1 MNLPADHIRLL
12 FGLKLR
18 QLRIDRGLSVSELA
32 QQSGLSISYVTEI
45 EKGRKY
51 PKADKISALANAM
64 QVDYDTL
71 VSLKLSKK
79 LEPISDLI
87 RSKFLTEIPLELFGI
102 DPSDLLELL
111 AEAPAKVSAMI
122 RTFMDIALSYNMSVE
137 RLYLTML
144 RSYQE
149 LHDNYFPEIEAD
161 ADRFLHEFAPV
172 SGGASDQAVTETLLA
187 NLLKTRYSI
196 HIEYFDTLTQP
207 ELVSLRSFFRADH
220 HTLHLNAGLTAEQR
234 SFILAREV
242 GFQFMNLKNRP
253 YTYSWVEADS
263 FEQMLNNYKASYF
276 AGAILIRRDALVSKL
291 SELFDRDT
299 WSNEDFLQLITD
311 FGATPERFFYRLSN
325 VLPSQFG
332 IDQLFF
338 YRFNHIPGQTAFQLT
353 KEMHLSRQEGPRSFV
368 DEHFCRRWIAWTI
381 LQELQFLQQ
390 NKGFDSTLCRAQLSE
405 YADSGQQYLII
416 SVAHAFQPQFQ
427 QNMSVSMCFAVN
439 DNLKR
444 KMKFLA
450 SPHSITALPDIP
462 FRIVNQTCE
471 RCGIFDCRERV
482 AAPTVLQKKRQFEAT
497 KKAMDALR

>member
-18 QLRIDRGLSVSELA
+18 QLRIDKGMSVSDLA
-32 QQSGLSISYVTEI
+32 HKSGLSISYVTEI

-64 QVDYDTL
+64 QVDYDSL

-79 LEPISDLI
+79 LEPISDLL

-111 AEAPAKVSAMI
+111 AETPAKVSAMI

-149 LHDNYFPEIEAD
+149 MHDNYFPDIESEAD
-161 ADRFLHEFAPV
+161 NFLAEFAPV
-172 SGGASDQAVTETLLA
+172 SGQSVDEALLT
-187 NLLKTRYSI
+187 NLLKTRYDVR
-196 HIEYFDTLTQP
+196 IEPFDPLTHP
-207 ELVSLRSFFRADH
+207 ELVSLRSVFRPEQQ
-220 HTLHLNAGLTAEQR
+220 TLHLNAGLSVEQR
-234 SFILAREV
+234 VFILAREV
-242 GFQFMNLKNRP
+242 GFQYMQLKNRP

-263 FEQMLNNYKASYF
+263 FEQILNNYKASYF
-276 AGAILIRRDALVSKL
+276 AGAILIRRDVLVAKL
-291 SELFDRDT
+291 SQLFDRDT
-299 WSNEDFLQLITD
+299 WSNDDFLQLID
-311 FGATPERFFYRLSN
+311 HFGSTPERFFYRLSN

-338 YRFNHIPGQTAFQLT
+338 YRFNHIPGQATFQLT
-353 KEMHLSRQEGPRSFV
+353 KEMHLSRQQGPRGIV

-390 NKGFDSTLCRAQLSE
+390 NKGVDETLCRAQLSE
-405 YADSGQQYLII
+405 YADSGLQYLII
-416 SVAHAFQPQFQ
+416 SVAHPFQPQFS
-427 QNMSVSMCFAVN
+427 QNMSVSMCFRVN
-439 DNLKR
+439 DTLKS

-450 SPHSITALPDIP
+450 PPNAITTLTEIP

-471 RCGIFDCRERV
+471 RCDIFDCRERV
-482 AAPTVLQKKRQFEAT
+482 AAPTVLQKKRQFEIA
-497 KKAMDALR
+497 KKAVEKLK

>member
-1 MNLPADHIRLL
+1 LNLPADHIRLL

-18 QLRIDRGLSVSELA
+18 QLRIDKGLSVSELA

-64 QVDYDTL
+64 QVDYDSL

-79 LEPISDLI
+79 LEPISDFL

-111 AEAPAKVSAMI
+111 VEAPAKVSAML
-122 RTFMDIALSYNMSVE
+122 RTFMDIALTYNMSVE

-149 LHDNYFPEIEAD
+149 MHDNYFPDIEAD
-161 ADRFLHEFAPV
+161 ADRFLGEFA
-172 SGGASDQAVTETLLA
+172 GQGQAVSETLLI
-187 NLLKTRYSI
+187 NLLKSRYDV
-196 HIEYFDTLTQP
+196 HIESFDPLTQP
-207 ELVSLRSFFRADH
+207 ELTALRSVYRPQKK
-220 HTLHLNAGLTAEQR
+220 TLYLNADLRAEQR

-242 GFQFMNLKNRP
+242 GFQFMSLKNRP
-253 YTYSWVEADS
+253 YTYSWVEAES
-263 FEQMLNNYKASYF
+263 FEQILNNYRASYF
-276 AGAILIRRDALVSKL
+276 AGAILIRRDVLVAKL
-291 SELFDRDT
+291 TDLFARDT
-299 WSNEDFLQLITD
+299 WSNDALLDVITG
-311 FGATPERFFYRLSN
+311 FGSTPERFFYRLSN
-325 VLPSQFG
+325 VLPSHFG

-338 YRFNHIPGQTAFQLT
+338 YRFNHTAGQTTFQLT
-353 KEMHLSRQEGPRSFV
+353 KEMHLSRQQGPRGMI
-368 DEHFCRRWIAWTI
+368 DEHYCRRWIALTS

-390 NKGFDSTLCRAQLSE
+390 NKGFDGMLCRAQLSE

-416 SVAHAFQPQFQ
+416 SVAHPFQAATQ

-439 DNLKR
+439 DALKS
-444 KMKFLA
+444 KMAFLNKAA
-450 SPHSITALPDIP
+450 SGIPH
-462 FRIVNQTCE
+462 RVVNEACE

-482 AAPTVLQKKRQFEAT
+482 AAPTVLQKTAN
-497 KKAMDALR
+497 KKTNAITRE

>member
-18 QLRIDRGLSVSELA
+18 QLRIDKGLSVSELA
-32 QQSGLSISYVTEI
+32 HQSGLSISYVTEI

-51 PKADKISALANAM
+51 PKTDKISALANAM
-64 QVDYDTL
+64 QVDYDSL

-79 LEPISDLI
+79 LEPISDLL
-87 RSKFLTEIPLELFGI
+87 RSKFLTEVPLELFGI

-149 LHDNYFPEIEAD
+149 MHNNYFPEIEAE
-161 ADRFLHEFAPV
+161 ADRFLAEFAPL
-172 SGGASDQAVTETLLA
+172 GQAVGDALLM
-187 NLLKTRYSI
+187 NLLKTRYDVR
-196 HIEYFDTLTQP
+196 IEYFDPLTKP
-207 ELVSLRSFFRADH
+207 ELGSLRSVFRPEH
-220 HTLHLNAGLTAEQR
+220 HTLHLNAGLSVEQR
-234 SFILAREV
+234 LFILAREV
-242 GFQFMNLKNRP
+242 GFQFLALKSRP
-253 YTYSWVEADS
+253 YTYSWVEAES
-263 FEQMLNNYKASYF
+263 FEQILNNYKASYF
-276 AGAILIRRDALVSKL
+276 AGAILIRRDALVTRL
-291 SELFDRDT
+291 SSLFARGT
-299 WSNEDFLQLITD
+299 WSNDAFLQLISD

-338 YRFNHIPGQTAFQLT
+338 YRFNHVPGQPTFQLT
-353 KEMHLSRQEGPRSFV
+353 KEMHLSRQQGPRGIV

-390 NKGFDSTLCRAQLSE
+390 NKGFDGTLCRAQLSE
-405 YADSGQQYLII
+405 YADSGQQYLIV
-416 SVAHAFQPQFQ
+416 SVAHPFQPQFG
-427 QNMSVSMCFAVN
+427 QNMSVSMCFALN
-439 DNLKR
+439 DALR
-444 KMKFLA
+444 SKMAFLNSPAGIA
-450 SPHSITALPDIP
+450 SLNEIP
-462 FRIVNQTCE
+462 FRVVNQTCE

-482 AAPTVLQKKRQFEAT
+482 AAPSVLQKKRHFEAT
-497 KKAMDALR
+497 KKAMEKLTY